1 MKDIPAIQESNQV
14 LLKIF
19 FQSILVC
26 LLLIEVISLSCCKTR
41 SEANPVNTEH
51 QYVGEMIEKTR
62 LVFEGTGTQ
71 SDFEQVIEFGRD
83 TRYYPVLRAWLVQEI
98 ANTKSQLTGSGKNS
112 SDEAR
117 LKEKL
122 VRLERMLR
130 LIDLE

>member
-1 MKDIPAIQESNQV
+1 MKDIPAIQLSNQV
-14 LLKIF
+14 LLKVY
-19 FQSILVC
+19 FQSILLC
-26 LLLIEVISLSCCKTR
+26 LLLIEFNNLSCCKTR
-41 SEANPVNTEH
+41 SEADPVNTEY

-62 LVFEGTGTQ
+62 QVFEGTGTP
-71 SDFEQVIEFGRD
+71 SDFDQVIEFGRD

-98 ANTKSQLTGSGKNS
+98 ANTKSQLTSQQKNS
-112 SDEAR
+112 ADEAR

>member
-1 MKDIPAIQESNQV
+1 MFGKVAGELKGNFSSRILSLLGWCLFTTIFCCGGNQPGHTT
-14 LLKIF
+14 K
-19 FQSILVC
+19 
-26 LLLIEVISLSCCKTR
+26 ED
-41 SEANPVNTEH
+41 NPE
-51 QYVGEMIEKTR
+51 YVGEMIEKTR

-83 TRYYPVLRAWLVQEI
+83 TRYYPVLRGWLVQEI
-98 ANTKSQLTGSGKNS
+98 ANTKSQLTSQQKNS
-112 SDEAR
+112 ADEAR